1 MTQTSN
7 FGRLV
12 GLKSYWEYIQER
24 MKEQM
29 KQQVWQLFE
38 ELLYKGEQKNECAIT
53 GGEKLHAVRRMFYFF
68 HEKKYSMLDDA
79 KDPAEMEKLVRQK
92 KNCSAM
98 SVEWGE
104 RGWLKSTA

>member
-1 MTQTSN
+1 
-7 FGRLV
+7 
-12 GLKSYWEYIQER
+12 
-24 MKEQM
+24 
-29 KQQVWQLFE
+29 
-38 ELLYKGEQKNECAIT
+38 
-53 GGEKLHAVRRMFYFF
+53 
-68 HEKKYSMLDDA
+68 MLDDA